1 MSDSSFKILV
11 ADDDEDLLKLILLT
25 LQREGLEAE
34 GVLTGAE
41 TINHASENPPGL
53 ILLDFGLLDMTG
65 KEVIEK
71 LNSQKVD
78 IPFIIMTGHG
88 DERTAVQMMKLG
100 AVDYLTKD
108 ESFVDHLPS
117 VVNHAVSL
125 IKNGT
130 GLTKADQERRHAEEA
145 LHKSEKHLHAVV
157 ETAYEGIISADSR
170 GNIIFWNRGAENIFR
185 YSAEEIVGRPLATL
199 MPGRFRK
206 LHEKIFKNARMTGKL
221 AAEGKS
227 VELAGLRKNSE
238 EFPLELSLS
247 RWETKEGLFFTG
259 IVRDISLRKE
269 TEEALRE
276 SREKLHSVFT
286 NLQDVFY
293 RTDREGRII
302 LLSPSAAKMLGYES
316 SDELIGMDITEVFYA
331 YPEQRNSLLEELS
344 KKGHVSD
351 YEIELRASDGN
362 IINVSTNSHYYRD
375 RNGEI
380 RGVEGICRDITRRK
394 QTEEELKKHR
404 EHLMELVEE
413 RTHELQTSYE
423 RLAKEI
429 TEREFAEE
437 QVKLMALFAELNP
450 SPVLRFDIK
459 GSVLMANPAA
469 IRMFSMGSLD
479 RMPLTALLP
488 GIEHIDFSSC
498 IRNGEILSHTV
509 QIGER
514 HLHFIFRGV
523 PLLEIGH
530 LYGSNITE
538 QKKAEEETIR
548 ASHLASIGELAAGVA
563 HEINNPINGIINYT
577 QILLNRS
584 KEGSKEQDIT
594 RRIIKE
600 GDRIAGIISSL
611 LSFARDSKKEKC
623 PVHIREIMTD
633 SLALTETQ
641 LKKDGIVLTVDIP
654 PDLPGIVAHPQQ
666 IEQVFLNLISNAR
679 YALSQKYPETHKDK
693 ALDITAK
700 KIMIKQ
706 IPFMRITFHD
716 KGIGIPAEVKDKVI
730 NPFFTTK
737 PGSEGTGLGLSI
749 SHGIINDHD
758 GNITIDSV
766 EGNFTNVIIDLP
778 LNNQH

>member
-1 MSDSSFKILV
+1 
-11 ADDDEDLLKLILLT
+11 
-25 LQREGLEAE
+25 
-34 GVLTGAE
+34 
-41 TINHASENPPGL
+41 
-53 ILLDFGLLDMTG
+53 
-65 KEVIEK
+65 
-71 LNSQKVD
+71 
-78 IPFIIMTGHG
+78 
-88 DERTAVQMMKLG
+88 
-100 AVDYLTKD
+100 
-108 ESFVDHLPS
+108 
-117 VVNHAVSL
+117 
-125 IKNGT
+125 
-130 GLTKADQERRHAEEA
+130 
-145 LHKSEKHLHAVV
+145 
-157 ETAYEGIISADSR
+157 
-170 GNIIFWNRGAENIFR
+170 
-185 YSAEEIVGRPLATL
+185 
-199 MPGRFRK
+199 
-206 LHEKIFKNARMTGKL
+206 MTGKL

-316 SDELIGMDITEVFYA
+316 SDELIGRDIAEVFYA

-351 YEIELRASDGN
+351 YEIELRASNGN

-375 RNGEI
+375 KNGEI
-380 RGVEGICRDITRRK
+380 AGVEGICRDITRRK

-498 IRNGEILSHTV
+498 IQNGEILSHTV

-611 LSFARDSKKEKC
+611 LSFARDGKKEKC

-716 KGIGIPAEVKDKVI
+716 KGIGIPAKVKDKVI